1 MATLQGTGVPKLKLE
16 SVPDENIKVE
26 PSDTPSP
33 FLDED
38 EDMDEDAGDLDFSQ
52 AHQQLWLSHI
62 PRTLWQKLSQIQDD
76 DEIEIGKIRV
86 EGSESNPT
94 RVSMLLYPNP
104 ALENEPRE
112 YNLFAAP
119 PEKQRSRRPGQAFVF
134 SEKDLAGYK
143 PKSFTWDE
151 VDEEGNPGQGRSN
164 LYERHRREQK
174 KKENKGR
181 FVPYSRRPIPK
192 QTAITGTIAREFE
205 AVPVKNDE
213 YFMLESKR
221 AATML
226 KARVQEEALFRTGDD
241 DPEKKSRNIYKSRA
255 EAQAAAKANQARKR
269 AAKENRAARVDK
281 GVLIDKLMTLFRQH
295 RIWGL
300 RDLKAK
306 VNQPEAYLR
315 ETLEEIAFMWK
326 QGDFNGKWELKDEY
340 KQGDQ
345 MLLNPTGA
353 EIAPKAEDTDAD
365 IKSGMD
371 LDDDDD
377 DDDQFED
384 VVDG

>member
-1 MATLQGTGVPKLKLE
+1 MATLQGTGIPKVKLE

-33 FLDED
+33 FLGED

-52 AHQQLWLSHI
+52 AQQQLWLSHI
-62 PRTLWQKLSQIQDD
+62 PRTLWQKLSQIEDD

-86 EGSESNPT
+86 EGSESNPS
-94 RVSMLLYPNP
+94 RVSLLLYPNP
-104 ALENEPRE
+104 VFENEPRE

-134 SEKDLAGYK
+134 SERDLAGYK

-151 VDEEGNPGQGRSN
+151 LDEEGNPGQGRSN

-213 YFMLESKR
+213 YFTLESKR
-221 AATML
+221 AAAML
-226 KARVQEEALFRTGDD
+226 KVRVQEEALFRTGDD

-281 GVLIDKLMTLFRQH
+281 DVLVDKLMALFRQH

-345 MLLNPTGA
+345 MLLNPTGV

-365 IKSGMD
+365 TKSGMD

-377 DDDQFED
+377 EDEFED
-384 VVDG
+384 VVEG